1 MTTISKL
8 LVACAAM
15 TFAASQAGA
24 GELLVTG
31 PGGYRYRYG
40 PPPAHGYGPWRYQRR
55 EWARPDLPPRYYA
68 PQYHPD
74 LGAAIAGALAGAAL
88 QLIPRATE
96 ALAARLPPPP
106 AGPPPPP
113 KCGSAGCA
121 KCPAARGGRPA
132 TGRAAGR
139 GGRATT
145 GSPAAPG
152 TCRPATHSTPFR
164 TIRPT
169 AIASREP
176 RSRLRS
182 PTGARATATR
192 RCASSCRRNE
202 SRCFSAGSEISR
214 ARDNQR
220 SVRPFRQSLRSW
232 RSAAKK
238 LRPP

>member
-1 MTTISKL
+1 MSSISKL

-40 PPPAHGYGPWRYQRR
+40 PPPVHGYWPWRYPRR

-106 AGPPPPP
+106 AGPPPLPNAVPAVAPNAPP
-113 KCGSAGCA
+113 
-121 KCPAARGGRPA
+121 PAAAVPPPA
-132 TGRAAGR
+132 APPPMAA
-139 GGRATT
+139 AP
-145 GSPAAPG
+145 SPAAPP
-152 TCRPATHSTPFR
+152 PADLP
-164 TIRPT
+164 PGDALD
-169 AIASREP
+169 AIPDNSANSNRI
-176 RSRLRS
+176 
-182 PTGARATATR
+182 TRAETEAALTDW
-192 RCASSCRRNE
+192 CASHGDAPLC
-202 SRCFSAGSEISR
+202 
-214 ARDNQR
+214 
-220 SVRPFRQSLRSW
+220 V
-232 RSAAKK
+232 K
-238 LRPP
+238 LQAQ